1 MVIRDEWGI
10 RQPSLLD
17 TNGVQMLR
25 TRIEE

>member
-17 TNGVQMLR
+17 TGSEHLHPIRV
-25 TRIEE
+25 EE